1 MRILV
6 LSNVPPGAVGGAEV
20 QALLLARRWAVAGH
34 DVVVAGHDN
43 RPTTEGR
50 LSVLRLPV
58 WRQSRATR
66 AASYLA
72 SVLWLLWRE
81 RRRTDLVYCRFLKEQ
96 AFAASLARCLAL
108 IRHPVVACPASTSTS
123 GEAAYIARSRFRWVW
138 LSVFRRGRTVV
149 NAMSRRIEDEMRSLG
164 LEQACISRIPNG
176 VALPPAGEFYSRRET
191 GPVRILFVGRL
202 VAEKGLDTLLAAVQL
217 LIEAGRVFEL
227 RVVGDGPLRPEIQD
241 QIQALS
247 LDTRVTLVGSLP
259 PDAVMRQFA
268 TADLFVLPSRLEGMP
283 GALLEAMAHGV
294 PAVATRVSGSEDVL
308 DGAIGWLVPVGDRQA
323 LADALRAAIDLG
335 RDGLGRMG
343 IAARQ
348 KAARDYDIERVAALY
363 LDLFGELIEQAN
375 PSVNSPSAV
384 PGGQPSNDSTPY
396 ER

>member
-1 MRILV
+1 
-6 LSNVPPGAVGGAEV
+6 V
-20 QALLLARRWAVAGH
+20 QALLLARHWAAAGH

-58 WRQSRATR
+58 WRRSRATR

-72 SVLWLLWRE
+72 SALWLLWRA
-81 RRRTDLVYCRFLKEQ
+81 RHRTDLVYCRFLKEQ

-123 GEAAYIARSRFRWVW
+123 GEAAYIARSRFRRVW
-138 LSVFRRGRTVV
+138 LGVFRRGHTVV
-149 NAMSRRIEDEMRSLG
+149 NAMSWRIEDEMRQVG
-164 LEQACISRIPNG
+164 LEHACISRIPNG
-176 VALPPAGEFYSRRET
+176 VAIPSASGLCARREP

-202 VAEKGLDTLLAAVQL
+202 VTEKGLDTLLAAAQL

-227 RVVGDGPLRPEIQD
+227 RLVGDGPLRQEIQD
-241 QIQALS
+241 QIRALS
-247 LDTRVTLVGSLP
+247 LDARVTLVGRLP
-259 PDAVMRQFA
+259 PDAVTRQFA

-308 DGAIGWLVPVGDRQA
+308 DGTTGWLVPVEDWQA
-323 LADALRAAIDLG
+323 LADALRQAIDLG

-363 LDLFGELIEQAN
+363 LDLFGELIEQAH
-375 PSVNSPSAV
+375 PSGNSPSAV
-384 PGGQPSNDSTPY
+384 PSGRPSNDSASY
-396 ER
+396 KR